1 MWSSTHICL
10 IIHWVT
16 NLYAVT
22 ATKYLVGTLAFLPGG
37 VGGLGVA
44 RGGVVGGEVLGGDGV
59 AGAQD
64 AGSGAYMDRI

>member
-1 MWSSTHICL
+1 MYQCL

-16 NLYAVT
+16 NFYAVT

-37 VGGLGVA
+37 VVGL
-44 RGGVVGGEVLGGDGV
+44 GVVGGGVV

-64 AGSGAYMDRI
+64 AGSGAYMDGI